1 MKRSVMLTIA
11 SLLSIILLI
20 LHVADDIFR
29 GVDTAGPANLI
40 ALAVLT
46 LLLYGTLVLAER
58 RWGYITTL
66 IVGIA
71 AAGMPVINRIG
82 RRRRGTLKRTRE
94 WRLRGRGARQ
104 RQSKVRGQQES
115 FVHGLSFAARA
126 VLARRQWMIWRPPI
140 SLDFFLV

>member
-71 AAGMPVINRIG
+71 AAGMPVIHLRAVGMVNMAKPG
-82 RRRRGTLKRTRE
+82 SYFFLSTLFM
-94 WRLRGRGARQ
+94 LGVLGGLGIIL
-104 RQSKVRGQQES
+104 SVRGL
-115 FVHGLSFAARA
+115 VNP
-126 VLARRQWMIWRPPI
+126 QWGQNK
-140 SLDFFLV
+140 